1 MTTDNNGKNV
11 TLTGIG
17 ASVGIAIGKAY
28 VLEKEEDQVIQ
39 KRVLRPEEVDS
50 EVTRFKTAVQKAQE
64 HLRKVIQE
72 IPEEYKDQTYILDAH
87 MMILRDRTLYE
98 GAIDQIRQRRIN
110 AEQALKITTDKVI
123 SNFRKMPDPYFQ
135 ERKTDIIHVANLI
148 FKNLLGTA
156 HGRMSDI
163 DKRVIIVAHDM
174 SPVETTQ
181 IQLERV
187 KAFITETGSPT
198 SHTGIIA
205 RSLEIPAILGVEKAT
220 DQIKTEDLIIVD
232 GSAGVVIVDPDE
244 ETLTDYHERKV
255 QLEAFQAQITRTSHL
270 PAETTDGHRV
280 SVNANITVLEEVV
293 SVIDHGAD
301 GIGLYRT
308 EFLYLNESTLPT
320 EAALFENYKELVE
333 LMGEREVTIRTLDI
347 GGDKFASSIQWPD
360 EINPALGVRAIRFCL
375 QSPEIFQ
382 VQLRAILRAAPFGNV
397 RIMFPMVA
405 QVEEI
410 VQAKEML
417 DEAAESLER
426 EGLSFK
432 RDIPVGAMVEV
443 PSAVIMADTFA
454 KEVDFFSVG
463 TNDLIQYSFAI
474 DRINKHVA
482 NLYQPLHPT
491 VLRMIR
497 QVVDAGKQAGIPVA
511 LCGEMGGDVMS
522 LPVLLGLGVDSIS
535 MNPVSIPAIKETIRR
550 LSYQDVKVL
559 AQKAL
564 REATASKVQNLIEE
578 ACGDALHTAAF
589 FQANGS

>member
-1 MTTDNNGKNV
+1 MTTYNKGKNV

-454 KEVDFFSVG
+454 KEVDFFSLG

-578 ACGDALHTAAF
+578 ACGDALQTAAF

>member
-1 MTTDNNGKNV
+1 MTTYNKGKNV

-410 VQAKEML
+410 VQAKQML

-454 KEVDFFSVG
+454 KEVDFFSLG

-578 ACGDALHTAAF
+578 ACGDALQTAAF

>member
-1 MTTDNNGKNV
+1 MDDKGKN
-11 TLTGIG
+11 LALKGIG

-28 VLEKEEDQVIQ
+28 VLEREEDQVIE
-39 KRVLRPEEVDS
+39 KRNLHPDEVDG
-50 EVTRFKTAVQKAQE
+50 EITRFKTAVQQAQE

-72 IPEEYKDQTYILDAH
+72 IPEEYKDQAYILDAH
-87 MMILRDRTLYE
+87 MMILRDRTVYDE
-98 GAIDQIRQRRIN
+98 TIEQIRLRRMN
-110 AEQALKITTDKVI
+110 AEQALKKTTDKVI

-135 ERKTDIIHVANLI
+135 ERKADIIHVTNLI

-163 DKRVIIVAHDM
+163 DQRVIIVAQDM

-220 DQIKTEDLIIVD
+220 DLIETGDLIIVD

-244 ETLTDYHERKV
+244 ETLTDYLERKV

-280 SVNANITVLEEVV
+280 FVNANITVLEEVV

-308 EFLYLNESTLPT
+308 EFLYLNESRLPT
-320 EAALFENYKELVE
+320 EADLCENYKELVE
-333 LMGEREVTIRTLDI
+333 LMGQREVTIRTLDI
-347 GGDKFASSIQWPD
+347 GGDKFASSIQWAD

-375 QSPEIFQ
+375 QSPEIFK
-382 VQLRAILRAAPFGNV
+382 VQLRAILQAARFGNV
-397 RIMFPMVA
+397 RVMFPMVA

-410 VQAKEML
+410 VQAKRML
-417 DEAAESLER
+417 DEAAESLEKD
-426 EGLSFK
+426 GLPYK
-432 RDIPVGAMVEV
+432 RDIAVGAMMEV
-443 PSAVIMADTFA
+443 PSAVVMADAFA
-454 KEVDFFSVG
+454 KEVDFFSLG

-482 NLYQPLHPT
+482 NLYQPLHPS

-497 QVVDAGKQAGIPVA
+497 QVVEAGQQIGIPVA
-511 LCGEMGGDVMS
+511 LCGEMGGDVIS
-522 LPVLLGLGVDSIS
+522 LPVLLGLEVDSIS
-535 MNPVSIPAIKETIRR
+535 MNPVSVPAIKETIRQ
-550 LSYQDVKVL
+550 LSFQDAKVL
-559 AQKAL
+559 A
-564 REATASKVQNLIEE
+564 REALKESTASRVDALIRE
-578 ACGDALHTAAF
+578 ACGDALQTAAF
-589 FQANGS
+589 FQANGL

>member
-1 MTTDNNGKNV
+1 MGKNL
-11 TLTGIG
+11 TLEGIG

-28 VLEKEEDQVIQ
+28 VLEREKDQVIE
-39 KRVLRPEEVDS
+39 KRTLHPDEVDR
-50 EVTRFKTAVQKAQE
+50 EIARFKAAVQEAQE
-64 HLRKVIQE
+64 HLRQVIQD
-72 IPEEYKDQTYILDAH
+72 IPDEYQDQTYILDAH
-87 MMILRDRTLYE
+87 MMILRDRTIYE
-98 GAIDQIRQRRIN
+98 ETIEKIRKQRVN
-110 AEQALKITTDKVI
+110 AEQALKTATDKVI

-135 ERKTDIIHVANLI
+135 ERKADVIHVSNLI
-148 FKNLLGTA
+148 LNNLLGTA
-156 HGRMSDI
+156 ESRMSDI
-163 DKRVIIVAHDM
+163 DKRVIIVAQDM

-205 RSLEIPAILGVEKAT
+205 RSLEIPAILGVENAT
-220 DQIKTEDLIIVD
+220 ERIRTEDLIIVD
-232 GSAGVVIVDPDE
+232 GTAGVVIVDPDE
-244 ETLTDYHERKV
+244 ETLTNYHERKV
-255 QLEAFQAQITRTSHL
+255 QLEAFQAKITRTSHL

-280 SVNANITVLEEVV
+280 AVNANITVLEEVV

-308 EFLYLNESTLPT
+308 EFLYLNESKLPT
-320 EAALFENYKELVE
+320 EAALFENYRELVE

-360 EINPALGVRAIRFCL
+360 EINPALGMRAIRFCL
-375 QSPEIFQ
+375 QSPDIFK
-382 VQLRAILRAAPFGNV
+382 VQLRAILRAARFGHV
-397 RIMFPMVA
+397 RIMFPMVT

-410 VQAKEML
+410 VQAKQML
-417 DEAAESLER
+417 DEAAESLDK
-426 EGLSFK
+426 EGIPFN

-443 PSAVIMADTFA
+443 PSAVVMADVFSR
-454 KEVDFFSVG
+454 EVDFLSLG

-482 NLYQPLHPT
+482 DMYQPLHPT

-497 QVVDAGKQAGIPVA
+497 QVVGAGKEAGIPVA

-522 LPVLLGLGVDSIS
+522 LPILLGLEVDSIS
-535 MNPVSIPAIKETIRR
+535 MNPVSIPAIKDTIRR
-550 LSYQDVKVL
+550 LSFKEAKAL
-559 AQKAL
+559 AQAAL
-564 REATASKVQNLIEE
+564 NESTASGVEGLIRET
-578 ACGDALHTAAF
+578 CGDALQTAAF

>member
-1 MTTDNNGKNV
+1 MTLDSKGKSV
-11 TLTGIG
+11 TLRGIG

-308 EFLYLNESTLPT
+308 EFLYLNESKLPT
-320 EAALFENYKELVE
+320 ETALFENYKELVE

-578 ACGDALHTAAF
+578 ACGDALQTAAF

>member
-1 MTTDNNGKNV
+1 MITDNKGKSV

-110 AEQALKITTDKVI
+110 AEQALKMTTDKVI

-417 DEAAESLER
+417 DEAAESLQR

-578 ACGDALHTAAF
+578 ACGDALQTAAF

>member
-1 MTTDNNGKNV
+1 VITDNKGKSV

-110 AEQALKITTDKVI
+110 AEQALKMTTDKVI

-417 DEAAESLER
+417 DEAAESLQR

-578 ACGDALHTAAF
+578 ACGDALQTAAF